1 MKMTPGKQFEHDET
15 NDEIF
20 VKNEVEFDR
29 LVENKCPDTEDR
41 ERKKMELRNK
51 LLHQVK
57 HIERRK
63 RNLSIGSKGSIE
75 SPSRRRARSP
85 PGSQGRSPG
94 RTGPGQKQSQLSE
107 SQVQSNIQ

>member
-1 MKMTPGKQFEHDET
+1 MFEYDEI

-29 LVENKCPDTEDR
+29 LVENKCPDTVDR
-41 ERKKMELRNK
+41 EKKKMELRNK

-57 HIERRK
+57 YIERRK
-63 RNLSIGSKGSIE
+63 RNLSIGSIGSIE

-85 PGSQGRSPG
+85 PGSPGSSPG
-94 RTGPGQKQSQLSE
+94 RTGPGQKQSRLSE
-107 SQVQSNIQ
+107 SQLQSNIQ